1 MFVKQ
6 REPVPYWQSLAGIS
20 HSSLLVKR
28 HNNSP
33 KTNPNPNPNTNT
45 TLPLSLK
52 PSIIATIVTL
62 D

>member
-6 REPVPYWQSLAGIS
+6 REPVAYWQSLPGIS

-33 KTNPNPNPNTNT
+33 KTNHNPNPNTNT
-45 TLPLSLK
+45 NLTHPN
-52 PSIIATIVTL
+52 P
-62 D
+62 